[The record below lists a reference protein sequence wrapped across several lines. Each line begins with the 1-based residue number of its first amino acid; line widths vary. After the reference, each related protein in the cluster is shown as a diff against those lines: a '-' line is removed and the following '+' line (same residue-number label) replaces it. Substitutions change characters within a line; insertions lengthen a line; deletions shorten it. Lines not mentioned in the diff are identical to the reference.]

1 MRKAL
6 TAIAIGTALTLALL
20 GLAAAADSAGLAKL
34 ANALSWQNGLLQ
46 HFAPLHNIGTSER
59 PIYEGTP
66 INFLAFL
73 ASIPLGIFIYSLAA
87 YVALHRFRRGA

>member
-6 TAIAIGTALTLALL
+6 IAIAIGTVLTLSLL
-20 GLAAAADSAGLAKL
+20 GLAAAADSAGLATL
-34 ANALSWQNGLLQ
+34 ADALFWQNGLLQ

-73 ASIPLGIFIYSLAA
+73 ASIPLGIVIYSVAA
-87 YVALHRFRRGA
+87 YLALHRFQRGA